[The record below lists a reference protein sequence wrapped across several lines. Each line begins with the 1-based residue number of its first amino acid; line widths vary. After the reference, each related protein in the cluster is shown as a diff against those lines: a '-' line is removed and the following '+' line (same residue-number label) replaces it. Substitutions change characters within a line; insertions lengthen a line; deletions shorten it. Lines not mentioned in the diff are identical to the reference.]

1 LKKKKKHRKRNLFI
15 LIGIILIYAGAMVY
29 SILNVNRP
37 ATIIVEPEQATVQM
51 NGVSKVPLNVK
62 ILDDEGN
69 PMSGQEI
76 SFKLVTGSGKVT
88 TILGVTSD
96 DGIALGEYQTGYGD
110 EERTAEVKIENMT
123 GLSKT
128 VLIAE
133 QPNIVFPDKIIINAD
148 TDRADILENGLEIE
162 AMLLDTNGNPMPNQ
176 KLLFK
181 VVSGSV
187 GFFGFKMM
195 AQVTDGEG
203 KAYLRYQPSAKGDVV
218 INVESEEKSSVVA
231 TISFTVK

>member
-1 LKKKKKHRKRNLFI
+1 
-15 LIGIILIYAGAMVY
+15 MVY

-51 NGVSKVPLNVK
+51 DGVSKVPLDVK
-62 ILDDEGN
+62 ILDDKGN

-110 EERTAEVKIENMT
+110 EERTAEIKIENMT

-128 VLIAE
+128 VFIAE

-148 TDRADILENGLEIE
+148 TGRADILENGLEIE
-162 AMLLDTNGNPMPNQ
+162 AMLLDTNGDPMPNH

-187 GFFGFKMM
+187 GFYGFKMM
-195 AQVTDGEG
+195 AQVTDEEG
-203 KAYLRYQPSAKGDVV
+203 KAFLRYQPSAKGDVV
-218 INVESEEKSSVVA
+218 ISVESEEKSSVVA